1 MTDNEKEQLRGRT
14 RSESRYRPKRRQK
27 IFCAEKDFDDLYLKT
42 KSVSNIS
49 NLKETYTK
57 NVKDKVQRQTLV
69 FVNSDYNG
77 STLNRTVSVR
87 KGEVVVL
94 IQGGEE
100 TDVDL
105 EWFYVR
111 KRDGSEGFIPAA
123 IAGHGYI

>member
-14 RSESRYRPKRRQK
+14 RSESRYKPKKREK
-27 IFCAEKDFDDLYLKT
+27 TFCPEKDFDDLYLKT
-42 KSVSNIS
+42 KSVSSIS
-49 NLKETYTK
+49 NFKEKDYK
-57 NVKDKVQRQTLV
+57 NAKDKVQRQTLV

-77 STLNRTVSVR
+77 SALNRTVSVR

-105 EWFYVR
+105 EWFYIR
-111 KRDGSEGFIPAA
+111 KRDGSQGFIPAA